1 MAFFISPRSEA
12 ALRALFPTTQGRED
26 APSYLVD
33 ALVDAELHR
42 RGQPDASGAFHALSL
57 KEGSL
62 LKEEFDLSTH
72 GHADGWLVE
81 AVLVDPLEFMRCSM
95 VHGFEVG
102 DAAFAAM
109 VRALQ
114 VSCPTAKVVRIHTD
128 GLAVLLGPTAQIGL
142 KDVALPQLEHQL
154 IDAVSNVLP
163 DRDQWLPRFTLGQLA
178 LTVVD
183 PSHWQVLGPLL
194 WAECE
199 RALIVAKRTGQRQ
212 VQQRHIELSGRLPVF

>member
-1 MAFFISPRSEA
+1 MPFFISPRSEA
-12 ALRALFPTTQGRED
+12 AVRALFPSTQGRED

-57 KEGSL
+57 KEGPL

-72 GHADGWLVE
+72 GHADGWLIE

-95 VHGFEVG
+95 LHSFEVG
-102 DAAFAAM
+102 DAAMAAM
-109 VRALQ
+109 VRALKGGY
-114 VSCPTAKVVRIHTD
+114 PTAKVVRIHTD
-128 GLAVLLGPTAQIGL
+128 GLAMLLGPTAGVGL
-142 KDVALPQLEHQL
+142 KDVSLPALERQLV
-154 IDAVSNVLP
+154 DAVSQVLP
-163 DRDQWLPRFTLGQLA
+163 DVSQWPPQFTLGQLS

-199 RALIVAKRTGQRQ
+199 RGLIVAKRAGQRQ
-212 VQQRHIELSGRLPVF
+212 VQHRRIELSGRLPAF